1 MCVRGGQKKKI
12 VVGHISVLFENIL
25 GDGIFFLFADYHI
38 ESNILFC
45 FLK

>member
-25 GDGIFFLFADYHI
+25 GDGIFFFICRLSYRI
-38 ESNILFC
+38 
-45 FLK
+45 